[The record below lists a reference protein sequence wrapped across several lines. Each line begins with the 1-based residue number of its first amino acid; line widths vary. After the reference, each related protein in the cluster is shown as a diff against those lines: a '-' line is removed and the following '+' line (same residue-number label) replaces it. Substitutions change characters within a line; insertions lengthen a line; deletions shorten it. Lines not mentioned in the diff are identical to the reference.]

1 MSPQP
6 EPVRQYRH
14 ELLEDLFRRGA
25 ILREEAGQV
34 RAMARETRET
44 SRRRLDESSVSGAG
58 SLSRSG
64 STGREER
71 TNGD

>member
-6 EPVRQYRH
+6 EPVRQDRH